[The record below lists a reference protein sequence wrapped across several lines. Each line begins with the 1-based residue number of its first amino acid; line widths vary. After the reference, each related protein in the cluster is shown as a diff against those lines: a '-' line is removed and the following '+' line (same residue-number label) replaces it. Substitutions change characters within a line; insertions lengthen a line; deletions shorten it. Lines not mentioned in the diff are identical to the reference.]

1 MEIYKVEEW
10 RVGTGDKGEE
20 FFLPIEN
27 TFFPQASNLKVLSA
41 DCWVLLAQGR
51 IACVEWWVEERF
63 FVTLLISQIIFRSHI
78 YTLADSLPGVQIAVI
93 AKFSRSPEPLLA
105 KLWYGFW
112 NP

>member
-41 DCWVLLAQGR
+41 EC
-51 IACVEWWVEERF
+51 
-63 FVTLLISQIIFRSHI
+63 
-78 YTLADSLPGVQIAVI
+78 
-93 AKFSRSPEPLLA
+93 
-105 KLWYGFW
+105 
-112 NP
+112 